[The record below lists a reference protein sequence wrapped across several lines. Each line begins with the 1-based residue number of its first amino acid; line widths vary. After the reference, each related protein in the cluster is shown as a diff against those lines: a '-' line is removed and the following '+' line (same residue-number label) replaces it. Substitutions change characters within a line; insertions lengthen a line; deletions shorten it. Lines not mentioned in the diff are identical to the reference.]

1 MIFALLASF
10 FLSIDPNGNESYI
23 NFPYENCEYLIID
36 PTPNCVVLS
45 TYFAINFIAKERETP
60 YVSYDDLKLKIDKRF
75 GRNFC
80 SLQELQSFLG
90 DFNIKTKSI
99 RLKDKSA
106 ISDRRFQFLILY
118 IDPIKNA
125 KIGHFAFCS
134 NINGVA
140 YLWDPMSTN
149 MLKCKLTEC
158 KNLYNRWDGYA
169 LWIEK

>member
-1 MIFALLASF
+1 MIFTLLASF
-10 FLSIDPNGNESYI
+10 FLSFDPSDKESYI
-23 NFPYENCEYLIID
+23 VFPYENREYLTVD
-36 PTPNCVVLS
+36 STPNCIVLS
-45 TYFAINFIAKERETP
+45 AYFAINFTAKGRKAP
-60 YVSYDDLKLKIDKRF
+60 YISYDDLKTKIDKRF

-118 IDPIKNA
+118 IEPIQNA
-125 KIGHFAFCS
+125 NIGHFAFCS
-134 NINGVA
+134 NINGVT

-149 MLKCKLTEC
+149 MLKCKLNEC

-169 LWIEK
+169 LWLEK